1 MGYGGWSSATYSA
14 KTSAKVASGTTF
26 GYDATARSTGKY
38 VPHADLDPKK
48 VVNAQGFI
56 ESRDSVEHPNSVP
69 IVVGL
74 DHTGSMGSVP
84 RTLQKKLPDLFGLL
98 LRKGYVEDPQISI
111 AAYGDTYTD
120 ECPVEFSNFE
130 SDNRIDE
137 NLDNLVLYGGG
148 GANGGETMTGIW
160 YMMTKCRTD
169 SWEKRGKKGYAFFI
183 ADEITLDLKESH
195 VQEFIG
201 DAQPLAPLTVSGL
214 AEAIKEQWEVYILL
228 IDNMSARI
236 QGSEKFYTDLFDAQ
250 HVLVLEDPNS
260 VSETIALTI
269 GVAEG
274 TVDLDEGIDDLRGTG
289 TSLAAI
295 DSASNALRKAG
306 LDKLPNR
313 GTVVKGNANLDLND
327 GGPAATRRL

>member
-1 MGYGGWSSATYSA
+1 MGYGGWSGATYSA

-26 GYDATARSTGKY
+26 GYDATARSTGAY

-56 ESRDSVEHPNSVP
+56 EARDSDEHPNSVP
-69 IVVGL
+69 IIVGL
-74 DHTGSMGSVP
+74 DHTGSMGGVP

-120 ECPVEFSNFE
+120 ECPVEISNFE

-148 GANGGETMTGIW
+148 GGNGGETMTGIW

-183 ADEITLDLKESH
+183 ADEITLDLKAEH
-195 VQEFIG
+195 VKEFIG
-201 DAQPLAPLTVSGL
+201 DGEPLAPLTVTGL
-214 AEAIKEQWEVYILL
+214 AKAIKEQWEVYILL
-228 IDNMSARI
+228 IDNMSARS
-236 QGSEKFYTDLFDAQ
+236 QRSEAFYTNLFDAQ

-260 VSETIALTI
+260 VSETIALAI
-269 GVAEG
+269 GVGEG
-274 TVDLDEGIDDLRGTG
+274 TVDLDEGIDDLRSTG
-289 TSLAAI
+289 TSVEAI
-295 DSASNALRKAG
+295 NSASNALRRAG
-306 LDKLPNR
+306 LDRLPNR
-313 GTVVKGNANLDLND
+313 GAVVKGNANLDLGD
-327 GGPAATRRL
+327 GPAKTRRL